1 MSSPP
6 APYFDV
12 NFVDQNDQQ
21 THQLD
26 FTDNPFVAPEE
37 QYRFDLKQWLAFIH
51 EVRAKL
57 SYLQVY
63 ALEEGPQ
70 IPQVSFYE
78 YSRCY
83 FVRYQCASIYQY
95 NIRAAILMV

>member
-12 NFVDQNDQQ
+12 NYVDHDEAQ
-21 THQLD
+21 HQLD

-37 QYRFDLKQWLAFIH
+37 QYRFDLKQWLNFIH

-57 SYLQVY
+57 SFLQTY

-70 IPQVSFYE
+70 IPQVRMIFTNVLDATL
-78 YSRCY
+78 YS
-83 FVRYQCASIYQY
+83 QY
-95 NIRAAILMV
+95 SPMCCMYICITILIV

>member
-12 NFVDQNDQQ
+12 NYVDQNEQDAQQ
-21 THQLD
+21 QLD

-70 IPQVSFYE
+70 IPQVRNDF
-78 YSRCY
+78 
-83 FVRYQCASIYQY
+83 
-95 NIRAAILMV
+95 